1 MPTASA
7 VAMAIARNPLAT
19 HLAALTVSSVLDVS
33 AARSWTRPDI
43 TAPARYTSA
52 GAGMIQ

>member
-1 MPTASA
+1 MT
-7 VAMAIARNPLAT
+7 IARNPLAI
-19 HLAALTVSSVLDVS
+19 HRAALTVSSVLDES

-43 TAPARYTSA
+43 TAPARYASD